1 MDHHKILD
9 IASSPNVNTELF
21 APGDRIGPYR
31 DLGTHI
37 NFSLQSCRLV
47 NKPWLI
53 EYHVLSN
60 GINDILL
67 IDYREACGFF
77 SLTPFDGFAGRMP
90 ITLSRIPAEP
100 FEG

>member
-1 MDHHKILD
+1 
-9 IASSPNVNTELF
+9 
-21 APGDRIGPYR
+21 
-31 DLGTHI
+31 
-37 NFSLQSCRLV
+37 
-47 NKPWLI
+47 
-53 EYHVLSN
+53 LSN